1 MMAAFIETVL
11 IGVSVRLRVLLLGL
25 LAIACSR
32 LLTADERREP
42 SGTGASHAVVSE
54 GAACDTAAQCA
65 SGVCEGRGCGAQEKG
80 VCVSQNRACTR
91 DLRSYCGCD
100 GQTFQS
106 SGSCPGRRYAHE
118 GECP

>member
-1 MMAAFIETVL
+1 MKVL
-11 IGVSVRLRVLLLGL
+11 LPLRVLLVGL
-25 LAIACSR
+25 LAVACSR
-32 LLTADERREP
+32 LVTADERGEP
-42 SGTGASHAVVSE
+42 SGTSASRAAVSD

-65 SGVCEGRGCGAQEKG
+65 SGVCEGQGCGAQEG
-80 VCVSQNRACTR
+80 VCVSRNRACTR
-91 DLRSYCGCD
+91 DLGSYCGCD